1 MEAVQSLV
9 KDLPNLYIVFIT
21 ALSQYAVDAFD
32 VSAVDFILKPINEK
46 RIYKSIHKIK
56 QYIKEKEI
64 VKKYVLNENNKSG
77 KISIK
82 DGEGI
87 ILLNLDE
94 IIMFEKEQ
102 KFTIIHTKRKTYK
115 TLATMSSFDSK
126 LNRSFLQTHRAFII
140 NLNEVYKI
148 IPVGD
153 RTNLIQF
160 KNYDKQAY
168 VSRRNMPELYSRLG
182 LK

>member
-64 VKKYVLNENNKSG
+64 VRKYVLNENNKSG

-102 KFTIIHTKRKTYK
+102 KFTIIHTKKKMYK
-115 TLATMSSFDSK
+115 ILATISSFESK
-126 LNRSFLQTHRAFII
+126 LNGNFLQTHRAFII